1 MPPTPPVG
9 VGGVGG
15 TPVIVNVPLS
25 VVLVIGR
32 PVTFASVLTS
42 RLSGLVSPALPTAY
56 KVTLAKVKVPFIPV
70 AVNQVMLVTPVTLSM
85 VDKNVPPRFPSATL
99 VTWTTLGV

>member
-9 VGGVGG
+9 GVGGVGVQ
-15 TPVIVNVPLS
+15 VISNVPLS
-25 VVLVIGR
+25 VVGVIGA
-32 PVTFASVLTS
+32 PKVSASVITA
-42 RLSGLVSPALPTAY
+42 RLSELVSQGLPTAY

-70 AVNQVMLVTPVTLSM
+70 VVNQVMLVIPVTLSM